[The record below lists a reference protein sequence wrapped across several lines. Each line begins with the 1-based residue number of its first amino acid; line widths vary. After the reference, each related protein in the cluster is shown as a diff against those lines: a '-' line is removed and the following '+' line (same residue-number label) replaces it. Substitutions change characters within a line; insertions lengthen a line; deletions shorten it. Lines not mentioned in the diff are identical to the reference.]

1 MTWQLLAEANSHNTE
16 AHGNAMCNCRWF
28 EVSISR
34 RFEDDVA
41 LGRPEY
47 KVVMTGKSTIQ
58 YETDRIRTETTTSP
72 HAVVDFLAMGE
83 RGKRYVPKVS
93 RKALHEAGDI
103 DKGLAEALDDFD
115 SLVA

>member
-1 MTWQLLAEANSHNTE
+1 MTWELLSEANSHNTE
-16 AHGNAMCNCRWF
+16 AHRRAMCNCRWF
-28 EVSISR
+28 EVQLSKR
-34 RFEDDVA
+34 GD
-41 LGRPEY
+41 EY

-58 YETDRIRTETTTSP
+58 GETDRVRTEVTTSP

-93 RKALHEAGDI
+93 RKALHEAGDR
-103 DKGLAEALDDFD
+103 DQALADALDDFD